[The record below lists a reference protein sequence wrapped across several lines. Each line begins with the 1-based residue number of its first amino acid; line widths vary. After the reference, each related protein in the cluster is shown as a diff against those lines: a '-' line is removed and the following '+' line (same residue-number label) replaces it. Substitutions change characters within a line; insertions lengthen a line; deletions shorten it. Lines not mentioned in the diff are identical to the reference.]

1 MTYCVAIRTDAGLCF
16 ISDSRTN
23 AGVDNVSTYSK
34 MYVYDQPGERQLTVL
49 SSGNL
54 ATTQGVINQ
63 IKRDTQNS
71 EVASFASLDTLDDIA
86 DYVGECSLEQQE
98 KHTGGGKPFE
108 ASFIVFYFGMV
119 PRLITR
125 AQSWR
130 HGMASLPRESTHT
143 RSTS

>member
-86 DYVGECSLEQQE
+86 D
-98 KHTGGGKPFE
+98 
-108 ASFIVFYFGMV
+108 
-119 PRLITR
+119 
-125 AQSWR
+125 
-130 HGMASLPRESTHT
+130 
-143 RSTS
+143 